1 MPKIGREKERL
12 MTIKNVEVLENNF
25 LIIFKKYYGNVKL
38 RYNTLNKLLYRLF
51 LMLNL
56 KNPNLY
62 NNRELSWLQFNTR
75 VLKQAQDE
83 SLPLLERLKF
93 LAIYG
98 TNLDEF
104 YMIRVAGLKKL
115 FAAGIIVSGADKLTP
130 LQQLREIRSYLHQEQ
145 QVVEH
150 CRTSILKKLEDEG
163 VSVKSYD
170 EVSTQD
176 KHKLNQ
182 FFNENIYPVIIPIAI
197 DATHPFPHLNNLS
210 FGLIVK
216 LQDLDDESVE
226 RFGLIRVPRV
236 LERFV
241 ELENGTYIPIESLVA
256 QHVEDLF
263 PGFTLLKYAAFRV
276 TRNADIAIE
285 EEEADDFMEILEEGL
300 KLRRKGEMVRL
311 EVGSNADDEII
322 NFFNRHTNVYKD
334 DIYKFHTYLNLS
346 SLWQIVANKNFAHL
360 LAAPFKPKILPPF
373 DSNESIFTTLEKQDV
388 LMYHPYESFD
398 PVVKFIQVASKD
410 PDVVSIKMTL
420 YRSGTNSPIVQA
432 LMNASESGKQVTV
445 MVELK
450 ARFDEE
456 NNLIWA
462 KALEKSGAHVIYG
475 IKGFKVHAKATLV
488 TRRKNGKLKQYAHLG
503 TGNYNPS
510 TAKIYTDMSYMTSK
524 DEITNDL
531 TRFFHFLTGFSKKG
545 KLNELYMAPS
555 QIKPKILSLIHNET
569 RQGENGQII
578 AKINSLVDEDV
589 IRALYKA
596 SQAGVKIDLIV
607 RGICCLKPGI
617 EGVSENIRVISILGK
632 YLEHP
637 RTFYFKNDA
646 SAVYIS
652 SADWMPRNLVRRIE
666 LLTAIKDETAKN
678 KILQI
683 LQLQCA
689 DNALSHEL
697 QSDGSYIKVKNEE
710 ENIVHNHRHMEEYV
724 NTIVK
729 ASKKESTSYTA
740 NLATSIFT
748 DIKE

>member
-1 MPKIGREKERL
+1 
-12 MTIKNVEVLENNF
+12 
-25 LIIFKKYYGNVKL
+25 
-38 RYNTLNKLLYRLF
+38 
-51 LMLNL
+51 MLNL
-56 KNPNLY
+56 KNPNFY

-115 FAAGIIVSGADKLTP
+115 FSAGIIVSGADRLTP
-130 LQQLREIRSYLHQEQ
+130 LQQLREIRHYLHQEQ

-150 CRTSILKKLEDEG
+150 CRTEIFKKLEHEG
-163 VSVKSYD
+163 IFVKNYND
-170 EVSTQD
+170 LTNQE
-176 KHKLNQ
+176 KHQVNVY
-182 FFNENIYPVIIPIAI
+182 FTENIYPVIIPIAV

-216 LQDLDDESVE
+216 LQDTDNTSVE
-226 RFGLIRVPRV
+226 RFGIVRVPRV
-236 LERFV
+236 LNRFV
-241 ELENGTYIPIESLVA
+241 ELDSKIYVPIESVVE
-256 QHVEDLF
+256 QHIQELF
-263 PGFTLLKYAAFRV
+263 PGYKLLKYASFRV
-276 TRNADIAIE
+276 TRNADIEIE

-311 EVGSNADDEII
+311 EMGSHADDEII
-322 NFFNRHTNVYKD
+322 AFFNRHANIYKD
-334 DIYKFHTYLNLS
+334 DIYKFHTPLNLP
-346 SLWQIVANKNFAHL
+346 SLWQIVGNKNFAHL
-360 LAAPFKPKILPPF
+360 LSPSFKPKNLPPL
-373 DSNESIFTTLEKQDV
+373 DVNENIFSVLDKQDI
-388 LMYHPYESFD
+388 LMYHPYESFE
-398 PVVKFIQVASKD
+398 PIVKLIQNAAKD

-420 YRSGTNSPIVQA
+420 YRSGQNSPIVKA
-432 LMNASESGKQVTV
+432 LMDASESGKQVTV

-462 KALEKSGAHVIYG
+462 KALETAGAHVIYG
-475 IKGFKVHAKATLV
+475 IKGLKVHAKAALV
-488 TRRKNGKLKQYAHLG
+488 TRRINGKLKQYAHLG

-510 TAKIYTDMSYMTSK
+510 TSKIYTDISYMTCK
-524 DEITNDL
+524 DVVTNDL

-569 RQGENGQII
+569 RQGENGRII
-578 AKINSLVDEDV
+578 AKMNSLVDEDV

-596 SQAGVKIDLIV
+596 SQAGVKVDLII

-617 EGVSENIRVISILGK
+617 EGVSDNIRVISILGK
-632 YLEHP
+632 YLEHA

-646 SAVYIS
+646 AQVYIS

-666 LLTAIKDETAKN
+666 LLTAVKDLASQK
-678 KILQI
+678 KIIQI
-683 LQLQCA
+683 LNLQCS
-689 DNALSHEL
+689 DNVLAHEL
-697 QSDGSYIKVKNEE
+697 HSDGTYSRVKVDDRAIN
-710 ENIVHNHRHMEEYV
+710 NHKLLEEYV
-724 NTIVK
+724 GKVSK
-729 ASKKESTSYTA
+729 ATRKESSS
-740 NLATSIFT
+740 NIQQLVERLFIES
-748 DIKE
+748 

>member
-1 MPKIGREKERL
+1 
-12 MTIKNVEVLENNF
+12 
-25 LIIFKKYYGNVKL
+25 
-38 RYNTLNKLLYRLF
+38 
-51 LMLNL
+51 MLNL
-56 KNPNLY
+56 KNPDLY

-115 FAAGIIVSGADKLTP
+115 FAAGIIVSSADKLTP
-130 LQQLREIRSYLHQEQ
+130 LQQLREIRKYLHQEQ
-145 QVVEH
+145 QVIEH
-150 CRTSILKKLEDEG
+150 CMGGILKKLEDEG
-163 VSVKSYD
+163 VSIKSYD
-170 EVSTQD
+170 EVNQHE
-176 KHKLNQ
+176 KNYLNRY
-182 FFNENIYPVIIPIAI
+182 FNENIYPVIIPIAV

-216 LQDLDDESVE
+216 LSDDSNVSIE
-226 RFGLIRVPRV
+226 RFGFIRVPRV
-236 LERFV
+236 LQRFI
-241 ELENGTYIPIESLVA
+241 ELENGTYVPIESLVA

-263 PGFTLLKYAAFRV
+263 PGYTLLKYASFRV
-276 TRNADIAIE
+276 TRNADIEIE

-300 KLRRKGEMVRL
+300 KLRRKGAMVRL
-311 EVGSNADDEII
+311 EVGSDGDEEIT

-334 DIYKFHTYLNLS
+334 DIYKFHTFLNLS
-346 SLWQIVANKNFAHL
+346 SLWQIVSNKNFAHL
-360 LAAPFKPKILPPF
+360 LAAPFKPKILPPL
-373 DSNESIFTTLEKQDV
+373 DTGDNIFLTLEKQDI
-388 LMYHPYESFD
+388 LLYHPYESFE
-398 PVVKFIQVASKD
+398 PVVKFIQSASKD

-432 LMNASESGKQVTV
+432 LMAASESGKQVTV

-462 KALEKSGAHVIYG
+462 KALEKAGAHVIYG
-475 IKGFKVHAKATLV
+475 IRGFKVHAKATLV

-503 TGNYNPS
+503 TGNYNPA

-524 DEITNDL
+524 DEITNDM

-545 KLNELYMAPS
+545 KLDELYMSPS
-555 QIKPKILSLIHNET
+555 QIKPKILSLIQNET
-569 RQGENGQII
+569 RKGKDGQII
-578 AKINSLVDEDV
+578 AKMNSLVDEDV

-607 RGICCLKPGI
+607 RGICCLKTGI

-637 RTFYFKNDA
+637 RTFYFKNDDA
-646 SAVYIS
+646 QVYIS

-666 LLTAIKDETAKN
+666 LLTAIKDEKSKE
-678 KILQI
+678 KIIQI
-683 LQLQCA
+683 LKLQCS
-689 DNALSHEL
+689 DNALAHEL
-697 QSDGSYIKVKNEE
+697 QSDGSYVKIKKDGEKSIN
-710 ENIVHNHRHMEEYV
+710 NHKLLEDYV
-724 NTIVK
+724 NRISK
-729 ASKKESTSYTA
+729 ATKKETA
-740 NLATSIFT
+740 SSIEQLASHLFI
-748 DIKE
+748 EN

>member
-1 MPKIGREKERL
+1 MQ
-12 MTIKNVEVLENNF
+12 
-25 LIIFKKYYGNVKL
+25 
-38 RYNTLNKLLYRLF
+38 
-51 LMLNL
+51 NL
-56 KNPNLY
+56 KNPKLY

-75 VLKQAQDE
+75 VLKQAQDD

-115 FAAGIIVSGADKLTP
+115 FSAGIIVSGADRLTP

-145 QVVEH
+145 QVIEH
-150 CRTSILKKLEDEG
+150 CMNGILKKLEEQG
-163 VSVKSYD
+163 IFIKEYK
-170 EVSTQD
+170 E
-176 KHKLNQ
+176 LNQ
-182 FFNENIYPVIIPIAI
+182 HDKNTLKRYFNENIYPVIVPIAI

-216 LQDLDDESVE
+216 LSDEDDSTIE

-236 LERFV
+236 LSRFI
-241 ELENGTYIPIESLVA
+241 ELGNGTYVPIETLIA
-256 QHVEDLF
+256 EHIEDLF
-263 PGFTLLKYAAFRV
+263 PGHTLIKYSSFRV
-276 TRNADIAIE
+276 TRNADMEIE

-311 EVGSNADDEII
+311 EVGSSGDEEVI

-334 DIYKFHTYLNLS
+334 DIYRFHTFLNLS
-346 SLWQIVANKNFAHL
+346 SLWQIVGNKDFAHL
-360 LAAPFKPKILPPF
+360 SLPPFKPKMLPPF
-373 DSNESIFTTLEKQDV
+373 DTNESIFATLEKQDV
-388 LMYHPYESFD
+388 LLYHPYESFE
-398 PVVKFIQVASKD
+398 PVIKLIQSAAKD

-432 LMNASESGKQVTV
+432 LMSASESGKQVTV

-462 KALEKSGAHVIYG
+462 KALEKAGAHVIYG
-475 IKGFKVHAKATLV
+475 IKGFKVHAKAALI

-510 TAKIYTDMSYMTSK
+510 TAKIYTDMSYLTSK

-531 TRFFHFLTGFSKKG
+531 TRFFHFLSGFSNKG

-555 QIKPKILSLIHNET
+555 QIKPKLLSLIQNEA
-569 RQGENGQII
+569 RKGSEGHII
-578 AKINSLVDEDV
+578 AKVNSLVDDDV

-596 SQAGVKIDLIV
+596 SQEGTKVELIV

-617 EGVSENIRVISILGK
+617 EGVSENISVISILGK

-637 RTFYFKNDA
+637 RMFFFKNDA
-646 SAVYIS
+646 TQVYIS

-666 LLTAIKDETAKN
+666 LLTGIKDQTAKE
-678 KILQI
+678 KVLQVLN
-683 LQLQCA
+683 LQLA
-689 DNALSHEL
+689 DNTLAHEL
-697 QSDGSYIKVKNEE
+697 HSDGTYAKVKQVEGQKPLN
-710 ENIVHNHRHMEEYV
+710 NHKFLEEYV
-724 NTIVK
+724 NRISK
-729 ASKKESTSYTA
+729 ANKKMTA
-740 NLATSIFT
+740 T
-748 DIKE
+748 DIQQMAARFFMES

>member
-1 MPKIGREKERL
+1 
-12 MTIKNVEVLENNF
+12 
-25 LIIFKKYYGNVKL
+25 
-38 RYNTLNKLLYRLF
+38 
-51 LMLNL
+51 MLNL

-62 NNRELSWLQFNTR
+62 NNREISWLQFNTR
-75 VLKQAQDE
+75 VLKQAQDD

-115 FAAGIIVSGADKLTP
+115 FAAGIIVSGPDKLTP
-130 LQQLREIRSYLHQEQ
+130 LQQLREIRNYLHQEQ

-150 CRTSILKKLEDEG
+150 CRSEILKKLEPEG
-163 VSVKSYD
+163 ISVKIY
-170 EVSTQD
+170 EELTNQE
-176 KHKLNQ
+176 KHKVNQ
-182 FFNENIYPVIIPIAI
+182 YFNENIYPVIIPIAV

-216 LQDLDDESVE
+216 LRDNDNENIE
-226 RFGLIRVPRV
+226 RFGIIRVPRV
-236 LERFV
+236 LNRFV
-241 ELENGTYIPIESLVA
+241 ELDGGIYVPIESLVEK
-256 QHVEDLF
+256 HVDELF
-263 PGFTLLKYAAFRV
+263 PGYSLIKYAPFRV

-311 EVGSNADDEII
+311 EVGSHADDEII
-322 NFFNRHTNVYKD
+322 NFINKHTNVYKD
-334 DIYKFHTYLNLS
+334 DIYTFHTFLNLS
-346 SLWQIVANKNFAHL
+346 SLWQIVSNRDFAHL
-360 LAAPFKPKILPPF
+360 LLPPFKPKILPPF
-373 DSNESIFTTLEKQDV
+373 DTSEDIFATLEKQDV
-388 LMYHPYESFD
+388 LMYHPYESFE
-398 PVVKFIQVASKD
+398 PVVKLIQVAAKD

-420 YRSGTNSPIVQA
+420 YRSGTNSPIVKA
-432 LMNASESGKQVTV
+432 LMDASESGKQVTV

-462 KALEKSGAHVIYG
+462 KALEKAGAHVIYG
-475 IKGFKVHAKATLV
+475 IKGFKVHAKAALV

-524 DEITNDL
+524 DVVTNDL

-555 QIKPKILSLIHNET
+555 QIKPKLLSLIHNET
-569 RQGENGQII
+569 RQGANGHII

-596 SQAGVKIDLIV
+596 SQAGVTVELIV

-617 EGVSENIRVISILGK
+617 EGVSDNIRVISILGK
-632 YLEHP
+632 YLEHA
-637 RTFYFKNDA
+637 RAFYFKNDA
-646 SAVYIS
+646 SQVYIS

-666 LLTAIKDETAKN
+666 LLTAVKDESAQK
-678 KILQI
+678 KIIQI
-683 LQLQCA
+683 LKLQCS
-689 DNALSHEL
+689 DNVLSHEL
-697 QSDGSYIKVKNEE
+697 KNDGTYVKLKHDGQKAIN
-710 ENIVHNHRHMEEYV
+710 NHKLLEDYV
-724 NTIVK
+724 NKIAK
-729 ASKKESTSYTA
+729 ATKKETSTYVQQLVNRLFIES
-740 NLATSIFT
+740 
-748 DIKE
+748 

>member
-1 MPKIGREKERL
+1 MPE
-12 MTIKNVEVLENNF
+12 TI
-25 LIIFKKYYGNVKL
+25 
-38 RYNTLNKLLYRLF
+38 T
-51 LMLNL
+51 NL

-62 NNRELSWLQFNTR
+62 NNREISWLQFNTR
-75 VLKQAQDE
+75 VLKQAQDD

-115 FAAGIIVSGADKLTP
+115 FAAGIIVSGPDKLTP
-130 LQQLREIRSYLHQEQ
+130 LQQLREIRAYLHREQ

-150 CRTSILKKLEDEG
+150 CRSEILKKLEPEG
-163 VSVKSYD
+163 ISVKEYD
-170 EVSTQD
+170 QLSNQE
-176 KHKLNQ
+176 KHKVNQ
-182 FFNENIYPVIIPIAI
+182 YFNENIYPVIIPIAV

-216 LQDLDDESVE
+216 LRDTDNENIE
-226 RFGLIRVPRV
+226 RFGIIRVPRV
-236 LERFV
+236 LDRFV
-241 ELENGTYIPIESLVA
+241 ELEGGVYVPIESVVEK
-256 QHVEDLF
+256 HVDELF
-263 PGFTLLKYAAFRV
+263 PGYTLIKYAPFRV

-322 NFFNRHTNVYKD
+322 NFINKHTNVYKD
-334 DIYKFHTYLNLS
+334 DIYTFHTFLNLS
-346 SLWQIVANKNFAHL
+346 SLWQIVSNKQFAHL
-360 LAAPFKPKILPPF
+360 LLPPFKPKTLPPL
-373 DSNESIFTTLEKQDV
+373 DTSEDIFATLENDDI
-388 LMYHPYESFD
+388 LMYHPYESFE
-398 PVVKFIQVASKD
+398 PVVKLIQTAAKD

-420 YRSGTNSPIVQA
+420 YRSGTNSPIVKA
-432 LMNASESGKQVTV
+432 LMDASESGKQVTV

-456 NNLIWA
+456 NNLLWA

-475 IKGFKVHAKATLV
+475 IKGFKVHAKAALI

-510 TAKIYTDMSYMTSK
+510 TAKIYTDMSYLTSK

-555 QIKPKILSLIHNET
+555 QIKPKLLSLIHNET
-569 RQGENGQII
+569 RQGKNGHII

-596 SQAGVKIDLIV
+596 SQAGVKIELIV

-617 EGVSENIRVISILGK
+617 KGVSENIRVISILGK
-632 YLEHP
+632 YLEHA
-637 RTFYFKNDA
+637 RAFYFKNDA
-646 SAVYIS
+646 SKVYIS

-666 LLTAIKDETAKN
+666 LLTAIKDEAAQK
-678 KILQI
+678 KIIQI
-683 LQLQCA
+683 LKLQCS
-689 DNALSHEL
+689 DNVLAHEL
-697 QSDGSYIKVKNEE
+697 QSDGTYIKLKPSEDEKAIN
-710 ENIVHNHRHMEEYV
+710 NHKLLEEYV
-724 NTIVK
+724 NKIAK
-729 ASKKESTSYTA
+729 ATKKETSTYVQQLVNRLFIES
-740 NLATSIFT
+740 
-748 DIKE
+748 

>member
-1 MPKIGREKERL
+1 
-12 MTIKNVEVLENNF
+12 
-25 LIIFKKYYGNVKL
+25 
-38 RYNTLNKLLYRLF
+38 
-51 LMLNL
+51 MLNL

-62 NNRELSWLQFNTR
+62 LNRELSWLQFNTR

-115 FAAGIIVSGADKLTP
+115 FAAGIIVSGADRLTP
-130 LQQLREIRSYLHQEQ
+130 LQQLRQIRNYLHQEQ

-150 CRTSILKKLEDEG
+150 CRNEIFKKLEPHG
-163 VSVKSYD
+163 ISIKTYD
-170 EVSTQD
+170 EVNNQE

-182 FFNENIYPVIIPIAI
+182 YFDENIYPVIIPIAV

-216 LQDLDDESVE
+216 LRDMDNENIE
-226 RFGLIRVPRV
+226 RFGIIRVPRV
-236 LERFV
+236 LSRFV
-241 ELENGTYIPIESLVA
+241 ELGNGTYVPIESVV
-256 QHVEDLF
+256 QKHVDELF
-263 PGFTLLKYAAFRV
+263 PGYELMKYAPFRV

-322 NFFNRHTNVYKD
+322 NFFNRHAHIYKD
-334 DIYKFHTYLNLS
+334 DIYRYHTFLNLS
-346 SLWQIVANKNFAHL
+346 SLWQIVSNKDFAHL
-360 LAAPFKPKILPPF
+360 LAPSFQPKNLPPF
-373 DSNESIFTTLEKQDV
+373 ENNEDIFGILEKQDV
-388 LMYHPYESFD
+388 LMYHPYESFE
-398 PVVKFIQVASKD
+398 PVINLIQHAAKD

-420 YRSGTNSPIVQA
+420 YRSGTKSPIVKA
-432 LMNASESGKQVTV
+432 LMDASESGKQVTV

-475 IKGFKVHAKATLV
+475 IQGFKVHAKAALV

-524 DEITNDL
+524 DSITNDL

-555 QIKPKILSLIHNET
+555 QIKPKLLSLIHNET
-569 RQGENGQII
+569 RQGKNGQII

-596 SQAGVKIDLIV
+596 SMAGVKIDLIV

-617 EGVSENIRVISILGK
+617 KGVSDNIRVISILGK
-632 YLEHP
+632 YLEHA
-637 RTFYFKNDA
+637 RAFYFKNDA

-666 LLTAIKDETAKN
+666 LLTAIKDEDSKK
-678 KILQI
+678 KIIQI
-683 LQLQCA
+683 LKLQCS

-697 QSDGSYIKVKNEE
+697 QDDGTYVKIKPKNGEKVI
-710 ENIVHNHRHMEEYV
+710 NNHKLLEDYV
-724 NTIVK
+724 NRIAK
-729 ASKKESTSYTA
+729 ATRKETSTYVQQLVNRLFIES
-740 NLATSIFT
+740 
-748 DIKE
+748 

>member
-1 MPKIGREKERL
+1 MI
-12 MTIKNVEVLENNF
+12 
-25 LIIFKKYYGNVKL
+25 
-38 RYNTLNKLLYRLF
+38 
-51 LMLNL
+51 NL

-104 YMIRVAGLKKL
+104 YMIRVAGLKRL
-115 FAAGIIVSGADKLTP
+115 FSAGIIVSGADKLTP
-130 LQQLREIRSYLHQEQ
+130 LQQLKEIRTYLHQEQ
-145 QVVEH
+145 QVVEY
-150 CRTSILKKLEDEG
+150 CRSEILKKLIPEG
-163 VSVKSYD
+163 ITVKSYD
-170 EVSTQD
+170 EV
-176 KHKLNQ
+176 NQ
-182 FFNENIYPVIIPIAI
+182 NEKNYLKRYFSENIYPVIIPIAI

-216 LQDLDDESVE
+216 LQDSDDESIE
-226 RFGLIRVPRV
+226 RYGLIRVPRV
-236 LERFV
+236 LNRFI
-241 ELENGTYIPIESLVA
+241 ELEGGIYVPIESIVA
-256 QHVEDLF
+256 KHVEDLF
-263 PGFTLLKYAAFRV
+263 PGYTLLKYAVFRV
-276 TRNADIAIE
+276 TRNADMAIE

-334 DIYKFHTYLNLS
+334 DIYKFHTILNLA
-346 SLWQIVANKNFAHL
+346 SLWQIVGNKDFAHL
-360 LAAPFKPKILPPF
+360 LAAPFKPKNLPPL
-373 DSNESIFTTLEKQDV
+373 DSSEDIFSTLEKQDI
-388 LMYHPYESFD
+388 LLYHPYESFE
-398 PVVKFIQVASKD
+398 PVVKLIQTAAKD

-432 LMNASESGKQVTV
+432 LMSASESGKQVTV

-475 IKGFKVHAKATLV
+475 IKGFKVHAKATLI

-503 TGNYNPS
+503 TGNYNPA

-524 DEITNDL
+524 DDITNDL

-555 QIKPKILSLIHNET
+555 QIKPKILSLIQNEA
-569 RQGENGQII
+569 RQGTNGHII
-578 AKINSLVDEDV
+578 AKVNSLVDDDV

-596 SQAGVKIDLIV
+596 SQAGVKINLIV

-617 EGVSENIRVISILGK
+617 EGVSENIRVVSILGK

-637 RTFYFKNDA
+637 RIFYFKNDA
-646 SAVYIS
+646 SQVYIS
-652 SADWMPRNLVRRIE
+652 SADWMPRNLMRRIE
-666 LLTAIKDETAKN
+666 LLTAIKDDISRD
-678 KILQI
+678 KIIQI
-683 LQLQCA
+683 LQLQIC
-689 DNALSHEL
+689 DNSLSHEL
-697 QSDGSYIKVKNEE
+697 QSDGSYVKLKHDVVKA
-710 ENIVHNHRHMEEYV
+710 IHNHKHLEEYV
-724 NTIVK
+724 NRISK
-729 ASKKESTSYTA
+729 AAKKESISHMADLMTNIYKA
-740 NLATSIFT
+740 
-748 DIKE
+748 KEF

>member
-1 MPKIGREKERL
+1 
-12 MTIKNVEVLENNF
+12 
-25 LIIFKKYYGNVKL
+25 
-38 RYNTLNKLLYRLF
+38 
-51 LMLNL
+51 MLNL

-130 LQQLREIRSYLHQEQ
+130 LQQLREIRKYLHQEQ

-150 CRTSILKKLEDEG
+150 CMSGILKKLELEG
-163 VSVKSYD
+163 LSIKSYD
-170 EVSTQD
+170 EVNQHE
-176 KHKLNQ
+176 KNQLNRY
-182 FFNENIYPVIIPIAI
+182 FHENIYPVIIPIAI

-216 LQDLDDESVE
+216 LLDSDNDSIE
-226 RFGLIRVPRV
+226 RFGIVRVPRV
-236 LERFV
+236 IERFI
-241 ELENGTYIPIESLVA
+241 ELENSTYIPVESLVA
-256 QHVEDLF
+256 QHIEELF
-263 PGFTLLKYAAFRV
+263 PGYTLLKYAAFRV
-276 TRNADIAIE
+276 TRNADIEIE

-300 KLRRKGEMVRL
+300 KLRRKGAMVRL
-311 EVGSNADDEII
+311 EVGINGDEEII
-322 NFFNRHTNVYKD
+322 NFFNRHTNVYQD
-334 DIYKFHTYLNLS
+334 DIYKFHTFLNLS
-346 SLWQIVANKNFAHL
+346 SLWQIVGNKNFAHL
-360 LAAPFKPKILPPF
+360 LSPPFKPKTLPPL
-373 DSNESIFTTLEKQDV
+373 DNTENIFATLEKQDI
-388 LMYHPYESFD
+388 LLYHPYESFD
-398 PVVKFIQVASKD
+398 PVVKLIQTASKD
-410 PDVVSIKMTL
+410 SDVVSIKMTL

-432 LMNASESGKQVTV
+432 LMSASESGKQVTV

-462 KALEKSGAHVIYG
+462 KALEKAGAHVIYG
-475 IKGFKVHAKATLV
+475 IRGFKVHAKATLI

-503 TGNYNPS
+503 TGNYNPA
-510 TAKIYTDMSYMTSK
+510 TAKIYTDMSYLTSK

-545 KLNELYMAPS
+545 KLNELYMSPS
-555 QIKPKILSLIHNET
+555 QIKPKILSLIQNEA
-569 RQGENGQII
+569 RKGKDGQII
-578 AKINSLVDEDV
+578 AKVNSLVDEDV

-607 RGICCLKPGI
+607 RGICCLKPEV

-637 RTFYFKNDA
+637 RTFYFKNDDA
-646 SAVYIS
+646 QVYIS

-666 LLTAIKDETAKN
+666 LLTAIKDDTSKE
-678 KILQI
+678 KIIQI
-683 LQLQCA
+683 LKLQCS
-689 DNALSHEL
+689 DNNLAHKL
-697 QSDGSYIKVKNEE
+697 QNDGTYIKVKNDHSRSL
-710 ENIVHNHRHMEEYV
+710 NNHKLMEDYV
-724 NTIVK
+724 NRIIK
-729 ASKKESTSYTA
+729 ATKKETA
-740 NLATSIFT
+740 SSIDQLVSRLF
-748 DIKE
+748 IES

>member
-1 MPKIGREKERL
+1 
-12 MTIKNVEVLENNF
+12 MT
-25 LIIFKKYYGNVKL
+25 
-38 RYNTLNKLLYRLF
+38 T
-51 LMLNL
+51 LNL

-62 NNRELSWLQFNTR
+62 NNREISWLQFNTR
-75 VLKQAQDE
+75 VLKQAQDD

-115 FAAGIIVSGADKLTP
+115 FAAGIIVSGPDKLTP

-150 CRTSILKKLEDEG
+150 CRSEILKKLEPEG
-163 VSVKSYD
+163 ISVKIY
-170 EVSTQD
+170 EELNNQE
-176 KHKLNQ
+176 KHKVNQ
-182 FFNENIYPVIIPIAI
+182 YFNENIYPVIIPIAV

-216 LQDLDDESVE
+216 LRDNDNDNIE
-226 RFGLIRVPRV
+226 RFGIIRVPRV
-236 LERFV
+236 LNRFV
-241 ELENGTYIPIESLVA
+241 ELDGGIYVPIESVVEK
-256 QHVEDLF
+256 HVDELF
-263 PGFTLLKYAAFRV
+263 PGYSLIKYAPFRV

-311 EVGSNADDEII
+311 EVGSDADDEII
-322 NFFNRHTNVYKD
+322 NFINRHTNVYKD
-334 DIYKFHTYLNLS
+334 DIYTFHTFLNLS
-346 SLWQIVANKNFAHL
+346 SLWQIVSNRDFAHL
-360 LAAPFKPKILPPF
+360 LLPPFKPKTLPPF
-373 DSNESIFTTLEKQDV
+373 DTSENIFATLEKQDV
-388 LMYHPYESFD
+388 LMYHPYESFE
-398 PVVKFIQVASKD
+398 PVIKLIQVAAKD

-420 YRSGTNSPIVQA
+420 YRSGTNSPIVKA
-432 LMNASESGKQVTV
+432 LMDASESGKQVTV

-456 NNLIWA
+456 NNLLWA

-475 IKGFKVHAKATLV
+475 IKGFKVHAKAALV

-524 DEITNDL
+524 DDVTNDL

-555 QIKPKILSLIHNET
+555 QIKPKLLSLIHNET
-569 RQGENGQII
+569 RQGANGHII
-578 AKINSLVDEDV
+578 AKINSLVDEDI

-596 SQAGVKIDLIV
+596 SQAGVKVELIV

-617 EGVSENIRVISILGK
+617 KGVSENIRVISILGK
-632 YLEHP
+632 YLEHA
-637 RTFYFKNDA
+637 RAFYFKNDA
-646 SAVYIS
+646 TQVYIS

-666 LLTAIKDETAKN
+666 LLTAVKDEAAQK
-678 KILQI
+678 KIIQI
-683 LQLQCA
+683 LKLQCS
-689 DNALSHEL
+689 DNVLAHEL
-697 QSDGSYIKVKNEE
+697 QNDGTYLKLK
-710 ENIVHNHRHMEEYV
+710 HNGQKAINNHKLLEDYV
-724 NTIVK
+724 NKIAK
-729 ASKKESTSYTA
+729 ATKKETSTYVQQLVERLFIES
-740 NLATSIFT
+740 
-748 DIKE
+748 

>member
-1 MPKIGREKERL
+1 
-12 MTIKNVEVLENNF
+12 
-25 LIIFKKYYGNVKL
+25 
-38 RYNTLNKLLYRLF
+38 
-51 LMLNL
+51 MLNL
-56 KNPNLY
+56 KNQNLY
-62 NNRELSWLQFNTR
+62 NNREISWLQFNTR
-75 VLKQAQDE
+75 VLKQAQDD

-115 FAAGIIVSGADKLTP
+115 FAAGIIVSGPDKLTP
-130 LQQLREIRSYLHQEQ
+130 LQQLREIRNYLHQEQ

-150 CRTSILKKLEDEG
+150 CRSEILKKLEPEG
-163 VSVKSYD
+163 ISVKIY
-170 EVSTQD
+170 EELNNQE
-176 KHKLNQ
+176 KHKVNQ
-182 FFNENIYPVIIPIAI
+182 YFNENIYPVIIPIAV

-216 LQDLDDESVE
+216 LRDNDNESIE
-226 RFGLIRVPRV
+226 RFGIIRVPRV
-236 LERFV
+236 LNRFV
-241 ELENGTYIPIESLVA
+241 ELEGGVYVPIESVVEK
-256 QHVEDLF
+256 HVDELF
-263 PGFTLLKYAAFRV
+263 PGYSLIKYAPFRV

-322 NFFNRHTNVYKD
+322 NFINKHTNVYKD
-334 DIYKFHTYLNLS
+334 DIYTFHTFLNLS
-346 SLWQIVANKNFAHL
+346 SLWQIVSNRDFAHL
-360 LAAPFKPKILPPF
+360 LLPPFKPKTLPPF
-373 DSNESIFTTLEKQDV
+373 DNSEDIFATLEKQDV
-388 LMYHPYESFD
+388 LMYHPYESFE
-398 PVVKFIQVASKD
+398 PVVKLIQVAAKD

-420 YRSGTNSPIVQA
+420 YRSGTNSPIVKA
-432 LMNASESGKQVTV
+432 LMDASESGKQVTV

-456 NNLIWA
+456 NNLLWA

-475 IKGFKVHAKATLV
+475 IKGFKVHAKAALV

-524 DEITNDL
+524 DDVTNDL

-555 QIKPKILSLIHNET
+555 QIKPKLLSLIHNET
-569 RQGENGQII
+569 RQGTNGHII

-596 SQAGVKIDLIV
+596 SQAGVTVELIV

-632 YLEHP
+632 YLEHA
-637 RTFYFKNDA
+637 RAFYFKNDA
-646 SAVYIS
+646 SQVYIS

-666 LLTAIKDETAKN
+666 LLTAIKDEAAQK
-678 KILQI
+678 KIIQI
-683 LQLQCA
+683 LKLQCS
-689 DNALSHEL
+689 DNVLSHEL
-697 QSDGSYIKVKNEE
+697 QNDGTYVKLKLEGKKAIN
-710 ENIVHNHRHMEEYV
+710 NHKLLEDYV
-724 NTIVK
+724 NKIAK
-729 ASKKESTSYTA
+729 ATKKETSTYVQQLVERLFIES
-740 NLATSIFT
+740 
-748 DIKE
+748 

>member
-1 MPKIGREKERL
+1 
-12 MTIKNVEVLENNF
+12 
-25 LIIFKKYYGNVKL
+25 
-38 RYNTLNKLLYRLF
+38 
-51 LMLNL
+51 MLNL

-115 FAAGIIVSGADKLTP
+115 FSAGIIVSGADKLTP
-130 LQQLREIRSYLHQEQ
+130 LQQLREIRTYLHQEQ

-150 CRTSILKKLEDEG
+150 CRSEILKKLELEG
-163 VSVKSYD
+163 ISVKSYD
-170 EVSTQD
+170 EASNQE
-176 KHKLNQ
+176 KSKLKQ

-216 LQDLDDESVE
+216 LQDSDDESIE
-226 RFGLIRVPRV
+226 RFGLIRIPRV
-236 LERFV
+236 LSRFI
-241 ELENGTYIPIESLVA
+241 ELDNGVYVPIEMIVA

-276 TRNADIAIE
+276 TRNADIEIE

-322 NFFNRHTNVYKD
+322 NFFNRHTNIFKD
-334 DIYKFHTYLNLS
+334 DIYKFHTFLNLS
-346 SLWQIVANKNFAHL
+346 SLWQIVGNKDFAHL
-360 LAAPFKPKILPPF
+360 LSAPFKPKNLPPF
-373 DSNESIFTTLEKQDV
+373 DSTESIFTTLEKQDV
-388 LMYHPYESFD
+388 LMYHPYESFE
-398 PVVKFIQVASKD
+398 PVVKFIQSASKD

-432 LMNASESGKQVTV
+432 LMSASESGKQVTV

-475 IKGFKVHAKATLV
+475 IKGFKVHAKAALV

-503 TGNYNPS
+503 TGNYNPA

-555 QIKPKILSLIHNET
+555 QIKPKLLSLIHNET
-569 RQGENGQII
+569 RQGEKGHII
-578 AKINSLVDEDV
+578 AKINSLVDEDI
-589 IRALYKA
+589 IRSLYKA
-596 SQAGVKIDLIV
+596 SQAGVRVELIV

-646 SAVYIS
+646 AQVYIS

-666 LLTAIKDETAKN
+666 LLTAIKDEAAQT

-683 LQLQCA
+683 LQLQCC
-689 DNALSHEL
+689 DNTLSHQL
-697 QSDGSYIKVKNEE
+697 QSDGSYVKVKNE
-710 ENIVHNHRHMEEYV
+710 NYKTINNHKHMEDYV
-724 NTIVK
+724 NRIAK
-729 ASKKESTSYTA
+729 ASKKESASFIA
-740 NLATSIFT
+740 NLMSTVFI
-748 DIKE
+748 DCKE

>member
-1 MPKIGREKERL
+1 MVHKDILFFQDIENIFIAIKWRQIIRL
-12 MTIKNVEVLENNF
+12 QH
-25 LIIFKKYYGNVKL
+25 
-38 RYNTLNKLLYRLF
+38 
-51 LMLNL
+51 MLNL

-115 FAAGIIVSGADKLTP
+115 FSAGIIVSGADRLTP
-130 LQQLREIRSYLHQEQ
+130 LQQLREIRNYLHREQ

-150 CRTSILKKLEDEG
+150 CRSEILKKLEDEG
-163 VSVKSYD
+163 IRVKSYD
-170 EVSTQD
+170 EASNQE

-182 FFNENIYPVIIPIAI
+182 YFNENIYPVIIPIAI

-216 LQDLDDESVE
+216 LRDSDDENIE
-226 RFGLIRVPRV
+226 RFGIIRVPRV
-236 LERFV
+236 LDRFV
-241 ELENGTYIPIESLVA
+241 ELGNGVYIPIESVVEK
-256 QHVEDLF
+256 HVSDLF
-263 PGFTLLKYAAFRV
+263 PGYTLIKYASFRV

-334 DIYKFHTYLNLS
+334 DIYKFHTFLNLS
-346 SLWQIVANKNFAHL
+346 SLWQIVANKDFAHL
-360 LAAPFKPKILPPF
+360 LLPPFKPKNLPPF
-373 DSNESIFTTLEKQDV
+373 DSNENIFNILEKQDIF
-388 LMYHPYESFD
+388 MYHPYESFE
-398 PVVKFIQVASKD
+398 PVVKLIQSAAKD

-420 YRSGTNSPIVQA
+420 YRSGTNSPIVKA
-432 LMNASESGKQVTV
+432 LMDASESGKQVTV

-462 KALEKSGAHVIYG
+462 KALEKAGAHVIYG

-524 DEITNDL
+524 DVITNDL

-555 QIKPKILSLIHNET
+555 QIKPKVLSLIHNET
-569 RQGENGQII
+569 RQGENGRII
-578 AKINSLVDEDV
+578 AKMNSLVDDDV

-617 EGVSENIRVISILGK
+617 EGVSENIKVISILGK
-632 YLEHP
+632 YLEHS
-637 RTFYFKNDA
+637 RTFYFKND
-646 SAVYIS
+646 SSQVYIS
-652 SADWMPRNLVRRIE
+652 SADWMPRNLMRRIE
-666 LLTAIKDETAKN
+666 LLTAIKDEAAQK
-678 KILQI
+678 KIIQI
-683 LQLQCA
+683 LKLQCS
-689 DNALSHEL
+689 DNVLSHEL
-697 QSDGSYIKVKNEE
+697 KSDGSYVKVKNE
-710 ENIVHNHRHMEEYV
+710 NNRIINNHKLLEEYV
-724 NTIVK
+724 NKITK
-729 ASKKESTSYTA
+729 ATKKETSSHIQQLV
-740 NLATSIFT
+740 NRLFIES
-748 DIKE
+748 

>member
-1 MPKIGREKERL
+1 
-12 MTIKNVEVLENNF
+12 
-25 LIIFKKYYGNVKL
+25 
-38 RYNTLNKLLYRLF
+38 
-51 LMLNL
+51 MLNL

-62 NNRELSWLQFNTR
+62 INRELSWLEFNTR

-115 FAAGIIVSGADKLTP
+115 FSAGIIVSGADKLTP
-130 LQQLREIRSYLHQEQ
+130 LQQLKEIRSYLHREQ

-150 CRTSILKKLEDEG
+150 CRSEILKKLSVEG
-163 VSVKSYD
+163 ISVKTYD
-170 EVSTQD
+170 EVNQHE
-176 KHKLNQ
+176 KNHLNRY
-182 FFNENIYPVIIPIAI
+182 FNENIYPVIIPIAV

-216 LQDLDDESVE
+216 LSDSDDESIE
-226 RFGLIRVPRV
+226 RFGIIRVPRV
-236 LERFV
+236 LNRFV
-241 ELENGTYIPIESLVA
+241 EIDHTTYVPIESVVA

-263 PGFTLLKYAAFRV
+263 PGYKLLKYAAFRV

-285 EEEADDFMEILEEGL
+285 EEEADDFLEILEEGL

-322 NFFNRHTNVYKD
+322 NFFNRHTNVDPD
-334 DIYKFHTYLNLS
+334 DIYTFHTFLNLS
-346 SLWQIVANKNFAHL
+346 SLWQIVGNKDFAQL
-360 LAAPFKPKILPPF
+360 LAPAFKPKNLPPLDTSENLF
-373 DSNESIFTTLEKQDV
+373 ATLEKQDI
-388 LMYHPYESFD
+388 LLYHPYESFE
-398 PVVKFIQVASKD
+398 PVVKLIQIAAKD

-420 YRSGTNSPIVQA
+420 YRSGTNSPIVKA
-432 LMNASESGKQVTV
+432 LMDASESGKQVTV

-475 IKGFKVHAKATLV
+475 IKGFKVHAKAALI
-488 TRRKNGKLKQYAHLG
+488 TRRTNGKLKQYAHLG
-503 TGNYNPS
+503 TGNYNPA

-524 DEITNDL
+524 DVVTNDL

-545 KLNELYMAPS
+545 KLSELYMAPS
-555 QIKPKILSLIHNET
+555 QIKPKILSLIHNEM
-569 RQGENGQII
+569 RQGSNGQII
-578 AKINSLVDEDV
+578 AKVNSLVDDDV

-596 SQAGVKIDLIV
+596 SQAGVKIELIV

-637 RTFYFKNDA
+637 RAFYFKNDA
-646 SAVYIS
+646 HQVYIS

-666 LLTAIKDETAKN
+666 LLTAIKDDLSKEKV
-678 KILQI
+678 IQI
-683 LQLQCA
+683 LKLQCA
-689 DNALSHEL
+689 DNVLAHEL
-697 QSDGSYIKVKNEE
+697 QSDGSYIKVKTDPSRQIN
-710 ENIVHNHRHMEEYV
+710 NHKLMEEYV
-724 NTIVK
+724 NRISK
-729 ASKKESTSYTA
+729 ATKKESKNSVA
-740 NLATSIFT
+740 QLAARLY
-748 DIKE
+748 KES

>member
-1 MPKIGREKERL
+1 
-12 MTIKNVEVLENNF
+12 
-25 LIIFKKYYGNVKL
+25 
-38 RYNTLNKLLYRLF
+38 
-51 LMLNL
+51 MLNL
-56 KNPNLY
+56 KNPQFY

-115 FAAGIIVSGADKLTP
+115 FSAGIIVSGADKLTP
-130 LQQLREIRSYLHQEQ
+130 LQQLREIRKYLHQEQ
-145 QVVEH
+145 QVLEH
-150 CRTSILKKLEDEG
+150 CLSGILSSVEKEG
-163 VSVKSYD
+163 ILVKSYD
-170 EVSTQD
+170 EVNKNQ
-176 KHKLNQ
+176 KNKLDR
-182 FFNENIYPVIIPIAI
+182 FFYEQIYPVIIPIAI

-210 FGLIVK
+210 FGIIVK
-216 LQDLDDESVE
+216 LNDIDDVTIE
-226 RFGLIRVPRV
+226 RFGIVRVPRV
-236 LERFV
+236 LDRFI
-241 ELENGTYIPIESLVA
+241 ECENGLFVPVESVVE
-256 QHVEDLF
+256 QHIEDLF
-263 PGFTLLKYAAFRV
+263 PGYTLNKYAAFRV
-276 TRNADIAIE
+276 TRNADMEIE

-300 KLRRKGEMVRL
+300 KLRRKGAMVRL
-311 EVGSNADDEII
+311 EVGINADEEII

-334 DIYKFHTYLNLS
+334 DIYKFHTFLNLP
-346 SLWQIVANKNFAHL
+346 SLWQIVGSKDFAHL
-360 LAAPFKPKILPPF
+360 LAAPFKPKMLPPF
-373 DSNESIFTTLEKQDV
+373 HANEDIFTILEKQDV
-388 LMYHPYESFD
+388 LMYHPYESFE
-398 PVVKFIQVASKD
+398 PVVKLIQDASKD
-410 PDVVSIKMTL
+410 KDVVSIKMTL

-432 LMNASESGKQVTV
+432 LMNASESEKQVTV

-462 KALEKSGAHVIYG
+462 KALEKAGAHVIYG
-475 IKGFKVHAKATLV
+475 IKGFKVHAKAALV

-503 TGNYNPS
+503 TGNYNPA

-545 KLNELYMAPS
+545 NLNELYMAPT

-569 RQGENGQII
+569 RKGDKGRIV

-596 SQAGVKIDLIV
+596 SQAGVRVDLIV

-617 EGVSENIRVISILGK
+617 PEISENIRVISILGK

-637 RTFYFKNDA
+637 RVFYFKNDKTG
-646 SAVYIS
+646 VYIS

-666 LLTAIKDETAKN
+666 LLTGIKDEVSRN
-678 KILQI
+678 KIIQILNLQI
-683 LQLQCA
+683 A
-689 DNALSHEL
+689 DNSLAHEL
-697 QSDGSYIKVKNEE
+697 QSDGSYIKVKRDN
-710 ENIVHNHRHMEEYV
+710 NKSINNHKLIEDYV
-724 NTIVK
+724 NRVSK
-729 ASKKESTSYTA
+729 ATKKESSSSIEQ
-740 NLATSIFT
+740 LASRLFL
-748 DIKE
+748 ES

>member
-1 MPKIGREKERL
+1 MVI
-12 MTIKNVEVLENNF
+12 
-25 LIIFKKYYGNVKL
+25 
-38 RYNTLNKLLYRLF
+38 
-51 LMLNL
+51 NL

-130 LQQLREIRSYLHQEQ
+130 LQQLKEIRSYLHQEQ
-145 QVVEH
+145 QVLGH
-150 CRTSILKKLEDEG
+150 CMSEILKKLEAEG
-163 VSVKSYD
+163 IYVKSYD
-170 EVSTQD
+170 EVNQNE
-176 KHKLNQ
+176 KNQLNRY
-182 FFNENIYPVIIPIAI
+182 FNEHIYPVIIPIAV

-216 LQDLDDESVE
+216 LIDNEDESIE
-226 RFGLIRVPRV
+226 RFGIIRVPRV
-236 LERFV
+236 LSRFI
-241 ELENGTYIPIESLVA
+241 ELGSGTYVPIESLVA
-256 QHVEDLF
+256 KRVEDLF
-263 PGFTLLKYAAFRV
+263 PGYSLIKYASFRV
-276 TRNADIAIE
+276 TRNADMEIE

-311 EVGSNADDEII
+311 EIGSDSDEEII
-322 NFFNRHTNVYKD
+322 SFFNRHTNVYKD
-334 DIYKFHTYLNLS
+334 DIYKFHTFLNLS
-346 SLWQIVANKNFAHL
+346 SLWQIVGNKDFAHL
-360 LAAPFKPKILPPF
+360 LAAPFKPKSLPPF
-373 DSNESIFTTLEKQDV
+373 DSNENIFTTLEKQDV
-388 LMYHPYESFD
+388 LMYHPYESFE
-398 PVVKFIQVASKD
+398 PVVKLIQNAAKD
-410 PDVVSIKMTL
+410 NDVVSIKMTL
-420 YRSGTNSPIVQA
+420 YRSGTNSPIVKA
-432 LMNASESGKQVTV
+432 LMDASESGKQVTV

-462 KALEKSGAHVIYG
+462 KALEKAGAHVIYG
-475 IKGFKVHAKATLV
+475 IKGFKVHAKAALI

-503 TGNYNPS
+503 TGNYNPA

-545 KLNELYMAPS
+545 KLEELYMSPT

-569 RQGENGQII
+569 RKGKDGQII
-578 AKINSLVDEDV
+578 AKVNSLVDDDV

-607 RGICCLKPGI
+607 RGICCLKPNI
-617 EGVSENIRVISILGK
+617 ENVSENIRVISILGK

-637 RTFYFKNDA
+637 RVFYFKNDA
-646 SAVYIS
+646 TQVYIS
-652 SADWMPRNLVRRIE
+652 SADWMPRNLVRRVE
-666 LLTAIKDETAKN
+666 LLTAIKDDASRDKV
-678 KILQI
+678 IQI
-683 LQLQCA
+683 LKLQCS
-689 DNALSHEL
+689 DNALAHEL
-697 QSDGSYIKVKNEE
+697 QSDGSYIRIKKDGEKGIN
-710 ENIVHNHRHMEEYV
+710 NHKLLEDYV
-724 NTIVK
+724 NRIAK
-729 ASKKESTSYTA
+729 ATKKETTSSVQQ
-740 NLATSIFT
+740 LASRLFI
-748 DIKE
+748 ES